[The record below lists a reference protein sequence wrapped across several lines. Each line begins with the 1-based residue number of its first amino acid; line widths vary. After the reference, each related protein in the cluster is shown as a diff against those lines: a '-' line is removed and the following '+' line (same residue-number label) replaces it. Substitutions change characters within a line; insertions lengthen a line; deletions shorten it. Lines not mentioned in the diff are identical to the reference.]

1 MMDSTGRSHSTE
13 TRTAVLDTN
22 IWLDQLVFE
31 DSRVVPVFG
40 AVAAGA
46 LQPVH
51 SRAMRDELAD
61 VLRRPALQ
69 QHALRVQRR
78 AGRTPAGFDPETC
91 LARFDALSVERPD
104 AGDCGL
110 GCRDPDD
117 QKFLDLAV
125 AQRCTWL
132 VSKDRALLDL
142 ARAARRRFALTIVA
156 PGSFATA

>member
-1 MMDSTGRSHSTE
+1 MDSNERSHSTE
-13 TRTAVLDTN
+13 TRTAVFDTN
-22 IWLDQLVFE
+22 VWLDLLVFE
-31 DSRVVPVFG
+31 DARVAPVFG
-40 AVAAGA
+40 AIVAGT

-51 SRAMRDELAD
+51 SRAMRDELAN

-69 QHALRVQRR
+69 LHALRVQRR
-78 AGRTPAGFDPETC
+78 AGRTQAGFDAEAC

-104 AGDCGL
+104 AVDCGL

-117 QKFLDLAV
+117 QKFIDLAV
-125 AQRCTWL
+125 AQRCAWL
-132 VSKDRALLDL
+132 ISKDRALLDL